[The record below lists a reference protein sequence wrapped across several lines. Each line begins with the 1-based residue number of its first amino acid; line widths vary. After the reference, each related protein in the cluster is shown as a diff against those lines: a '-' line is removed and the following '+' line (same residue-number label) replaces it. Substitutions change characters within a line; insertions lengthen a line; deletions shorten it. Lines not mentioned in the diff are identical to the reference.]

1 MEEYTPV
8 ENQEQP
14 QIQEQPQKQVKTI
27 PAKIFYPV
35 MAAAIILALLLG
47 TAGGFFGASLFDLKN
62 NLGAEKEGSSVIY
75 ETVESEGATVVSG
88 DLPGVVAKVKNS
100 VVEIT
105 TEQTVT
111 GSFMQQYVSEGA
123 GSGVIISKD
132 GYIVTNH
139 HVIDGATN
147 ITVRLADG
155 QEYTAKLIGSDAKT
169 DLAVIKIEAQDLTP
183 AVYGKSTAL
192 QVGEQ
197 VIAVGNPLG
206 ELGGTVTQGIISA
219 MDRAIVIDDTT
230 MYLLQTDT
238 AINPGNSGGGM
249 FNLKGQLVGVVN
261 AKSAGE
267 EIEGLGF
274 AIPIDTARTVVE
286 ELINNGYVTGRV
298 DPGITFVEIN
308 DGMTAAM
315 YRVNALGLYVWEVAE
330 GSDAAKAGL
339 RPADYIVSIDGKELT
354 TAAEANA
361 IFDGKKVGDKV
372 KIVVMRNKQETFEI
386 TLSEYKPQ

>member
-1 MEEYTPV
+1 
-8 ENQEQP
+8 
-14 QIQEQPQKQVKTI
+14 
-27 PAKIFYPV
+27 
-35 MAAAIILALLLG
+35 
-47 TAGGFFGASLFDLKN
+47 
-62 NLGAEKEGSSVIY
+62 
-75 ETVESEGATVVSG
+75 
-88 DLPGVVAKVKNS
+88 
-100 VVEIT
+100 
-105 TEQTVT
+105 
-111 GSFMQQYVSEGA
+111 
-123 GSGVIISKD
+123 
-132 GYIVTNH
+132 
-139 HVIDGATN
+139 
-147 ITVRLADG
+147 
-155 QEYTAKLIGSDAKT
+155 
-169 DLAVIKIEAQDLTP
+169 
-183 AVYGKSTAL
+183 
-192 QVGEQ
+192 
-197 VIAVGNPLG
+197 
-206 ELGGTVTQGIISA
+206 